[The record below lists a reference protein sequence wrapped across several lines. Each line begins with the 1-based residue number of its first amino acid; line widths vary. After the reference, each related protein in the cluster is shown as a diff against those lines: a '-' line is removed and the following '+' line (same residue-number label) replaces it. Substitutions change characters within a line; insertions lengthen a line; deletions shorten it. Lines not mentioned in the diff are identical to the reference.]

1 MSADTAVPT
10 PQSPNGCLGKGCL
23 IAFGLFI
30 LLMAALTLGATWG
43 IHYLR
48 QTYSQTQRMELRTP
62 ETPGVA
68 EASPSTKASPAA
80 ALQNEPVPEQLREVQ
95 TRWDRFESAARR
107 QEKTRIELTAA
118 EINMLVQADRELRGK
133 AVVSIENNIG
143 RVRLSIPLNEMFMME
158 GRYLNGEATVEA
170 SPDGDPAKARIT
182 NIVLADQ
189 PVPDAILDRRIFGW
203 LPIRMLI
210 NQWLQEHD
218 VAIFSIWDG
227 KVIGET
233 RGTRE

>member
-1 MSADTAVPT
+1 
-10 PQSPNGCLGKGCL
+10 L
-23 IAFGLFI
+23 IAVGLFI

-48 QTYSQTQRMELRTP
+48 QTYSETQAMELRTP
-62 ETPGVA
+62 GTPAVD
-68 EASPSTKASPAA
+68 EAQPPPAA
-80 ALQNEPVPEQLREVQ
+80 GLQDDPPAEQLREVQ
-95 TRWDRFESAARR
+95 MRWDRFESAARR
-107 QEKTRIELTAA
+107 QEKTRVELTAA
-118 EINMLVQADRELRGK
+118 EINMLIQGDRELRGK

-158 GRYLNGEATVEA
+158 GRYLNGEATIEA
-170 SPDGDPAKARIT
+170 SADGDPAKARIT

-218 VAIFSIWDG
+218 VATFSIQDG